1 MFQHCGD
8 HMIARIQKTLDRY
21 IQAFCRIIRKYNLSW
36 ILCTEKLAQL
46 VPRIIDYPFPT
57 MNFVSK
63 LFQRMTI
70 HILYFFHK
78 YKTSSLLRLIELF
91 YNFHSIDVIYSID
104 KPFKKYNNLI
114 CNNI

>member
-1 MFQHCGD
+1 
-8 HMIARIQKTLDRY
+8 
-21 IQAFCRIIRKYNLSW
+21 
-36 ILCTEKLAQL
+36 
-46 VPRIIDYPFPT
+46 
-57 MNFVSK
+57 
-63 LFQRMTI
+63 MTI

-78 YKTSSLLRLIELF
+78 YKTSSSLRLIELF